1 MYHPITLDT
10 PDLLAQWRWLLRGHP
25 RLCGWS
31 AAGDLF
37 YADESGQIWRLDPG
51 AGDAECVAESDAAF
65 VQLLADATAAEE
77 LLLLQV
83 LRDFEARHGPLETNQ
98 CLGFTTLPVFG
109 GAYTADNRYAL
120 PVQEYAAF
128 TGEVHRQIRD
138 LADGARVRFDV
149 VP

>member
-1 MYHPITLDT
+1 MYHAIASDT
-10 PDLLAQWRWLLRGHP
+10 PDLLAQWRWLLGGHP
-25 RLCGWS
+25 HLRGWS
-31 AAGDLF
+31 AAGDFF

-51 AGDAECVAESDAAF
+51 RGDAECVAESDATF

-77 LLLLQV
+77 ILLLPV
-83 LRDFEARHGPLETNQ
+83 VREFEARHGPLGANQ

-120 PVQEYAAF
+120 PVEEYAAV

-138 LADGARVRFDV
+138 LPDGARVRFDV